1 MCESCGAHSDPQDK
15 DFRNEMRAKA
25 MKMMMGGVGS
35 GSGMSCG
42 CGCGTEERKEGDAF
56 TPQVMMMME
65 IMPHKL
71 EMILPAIPEEQRSE
85 FVLRMLSIL
94 MDKGCAG
101 MSKKEKEELF
111 NKACGM

>member
-1 MCESCGAHSDPQDK
+1 MCESCGAHSDSQDK
-15 DFRNEMRAKA
+15 DFRNKMMPKA
-25 MKMMMGGVGS
+25 MKMMMGGIGS
-35 GSGMSCG
+35 GSGMA
-42 CGCGTEERKEGDAF
+42 CGCGTEECKEGDAF
-56 TPQVMMMME
+56 TPQIMMMME
-65 IMPHKL
+65 IMPNKL
-71 EMILPAIPEEQRSE
+71 ERILPAIPKEQRAD